1 MTNFDKVIRKFE
13 QMCVDRPEPED
24 HLYNITKCVEGADLN
39 EEEWCN
45 FYRYIT
51 SQNTKEFEYLPRDQI
66 VTLGDLGEEEL
77 KKIESKMAYGEDQS
91 VEYFQNGIETTIIV
105 KNVEPIKLKDNGK
118 FLASSCKS
126 VPSLSQGGQPK
137 NCPPCSLKNV
147 QEESRSSEDEKE
159 G

>member
-1 MTNFDKVIRKFE
+1 M
-13 QMCVDRPEPED
+13 
-24 HLYNITKCVEGADLN
+24 
-39 EEEWCN
+39 
-45 FYRYIT
+45 
-51 SQNTKEFEYLPRDQI
+51 
-66 VTLGDLGEEEL
+66 GDLGEEEL

-137 NCPPCSLKNV
+137 NCPQSSLKNV
-147 QEESRSSEDEKE
+147 QEDRSSEDEKE

>member
-1 MTNFDKVIRKFE
+1 MTNFEKVIRKLE
-13 QMCVDRPEPED
+13 RLYEERPEPED

-51 SQNTKEFEYLPRDQI
+51 SQDTRDFEYLPRDQI

-126 VPSLSQGGQPK
+126 LLSLSQGGQPK
-137 NCPPCSLKNV
+137 NCPQSSLKNV
-147 QEESRSSEDEKE
+147 QEDRSSEDEKE